1 MSLSMPLRGHWVPAK
16 RMALALHSLISTK
29 YPEDKLSI
37 VGFSDIA
44 RELKPND
51 LVDVDWEPVKGTNMA
66 HAFNL
71 AARLLAKQRGAT
83 KQVLLVTDGE
93 PTAHLEGDYVYFN
106 WPPVRKTLE
115 ETYKEAMRLSRSGV
129 TLNVFMLE
137 DDPGLVGFIDRLA
150 KIVTGRVFAVRDD
163 ALGEF
168 VVRDY
173 LRARAAR

>member
-1 MSLSMPLRGHWVPAK
+1 
-16 RMALALHSLISTK
+16 
-29 YPEDKLSI
+29 
-37 VGFSDIA
+37 
-44 RELKPND
+44 
-51 LVDVDWEPVKGTNMA
+51 MA

-71 AARLLAKQRGAT
+71 AGRLLAKQRGAT

-93 PTAHLEGDYVYFN
+93 PTAHLEGEYVYFN

-115 ETYKEAMRLSRSGV
+115 ETYKEAMRLSRSGI

-173 LRARAAR
+173 LRARATR